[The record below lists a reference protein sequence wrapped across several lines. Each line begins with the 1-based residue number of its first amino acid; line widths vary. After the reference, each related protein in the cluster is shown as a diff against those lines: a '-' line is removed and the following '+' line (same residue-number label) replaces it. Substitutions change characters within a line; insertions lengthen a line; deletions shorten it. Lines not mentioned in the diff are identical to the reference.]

1 MWKWSS
7 GGVCVHPP
15 FVFSGRAGRDV
26 SQKSDLPPPHPHP
39 HPACPYSSLF
49 TLLNLNLQA
58 DQLIL
63 NIIIYS
69 RWSFIGRSVAEIFIY
84 IYNFR
89 HSHSSWRKITSSSS
103 LPAPLHHI
111 FTLNFLEI
119 ISFSSSCFSSSS
131 CVQMGF
137 LSSSSSSSF
146 PSSACRSTP
155 RSLGG
160 LRPWRL
166 AACEKPASLLVWQSD
181 HLRGSFW
188 PRWWKSAE
196 RQKRRKHQTTEDC
209 SQWTAGRGNAPWRL
223 TGRLLTEMIDWD
235 D

>member
-1 MWKWSS
+1 MKQRGYLRPSPLCFLWAS
-7 GGVCVHPP
+7 GSGCVPKE
-15 FVFSGRAGRDV
+15 R
-26 SQKSDLPPPHPHP
+26 PPPTPPPP
-39 HPACPYSSLF
+39 HPACPHSSLF

-58 DQLIL
+58 DQLLL

-69 RWSFIGRSVAEIFIY
+69 RRSFVVRSVAEIFIY

-103 LPAPLHHI
+103 LPARLHHI

-137 LSSSSSSSF
+137 LSSSSF

-209 SQWTAGRGNAPWRL
+209 SQWTAGRRNAPWRL